1 MNEKKQ
7 TVINFRNP
15 SDVIYWS
22 KKWEISPDSLF
33 SAYLQIRSDK
43 IEPIKNYLRN
53 IGFAL

>member
-1 MNEKKQ
+1 MTEEKQ

-15 SDVIYWS
+15 GDIIYWS

-33 SAYLQIRSDK
+33 SAYLETKSDK
-43 IEPIKNYLRN
+43 VEPIKNYLRN